1 MRNRDINLK
10 PVDQDFQQKGLQE
23 MYRPEKG
30 LPRRLILFLNLRHY
44 TTPLVYFWNL
54 GTEDKEG

>member
-1 MRNRDINLK
+1 MVHIVCGCIVLRKVLNLK
-10 PVDQDFQQKGLQE
+10 
-23 MYRPEKG
+23 
-30 LPRRLILFLNLRHY
+30 HY